1 MQPLSRRNVA
11 ILATAATL
19 GAGSLTTVAQASSAA
34 TVSNSAVK
42 TNRSIP
48 ILDQLLI
55 DTALAAL
62 TANLLPITS
71 IVSALGLPLLDDLI
85 AQANPTQLT
94 RLLSGL
100 DASQVTTAVTGLISG
115 GQLAGVLGSATGAQT
130 AVLLGPLTGNTL
142 ATALGLLDTSKII
155 GALPFLNSTELPSV
169 LSGLTNAQTGS
180 LLGVLGSTGNLTQL
194 SSVLGVL
201 GGTSQLTNGLATLG
215 LPAIG
220 DLLAP
225 LTGGNLSAVLGGLTS
240 GQLGGVL
247 GTLTPAELTGLLG
260 AANLT
265 QQTAIVGGLTNRANG
280 LAAAPNVTDING
292 LLAQV
297 QGLLGGGL
305 SSAPGLSGLLD
316 AVRPLLGVAGLDTSL
331 LTGLLSTLS
340 TTAGA
345 TLPEPLATAVQ
356 GLIGTTQTALA
367 ASGVVAPP
375 AGTGTT
381 AKPLAK
387 PATGTAAKPAPAV
400 FKAYRA
406 SVGTIKVA
414 KSRKTA
420 SVSVSCPALAPKGCL
435 VTLDGVVAGKKAF
448 AQKVFVVMRNVKQTV
463 TVKLTSAAAKRL
475 KTKGGSIKVS
485 ARTVN
490 GSLASISKTAK
501 VAKPLKKAA
510 RKR

>member
-1 MQPLSRRNVA
+1 MQPLSRRGVA
-11 ILATAATL
+11 LLATTAAL
-19 GAGSLTTVAQASSAA
+19 GAGSLTTVAQAASAA
-34 TVSNSAVK
+34 TISNTAVK
-42 TNRSIP
+42 TNRLIP
-48 ILDQLLI
+48 IVDQLLI
-55 DTALAAL
+55 NTALAAL
-62 TANLLPITS
+62 TANVPIAD

-115 GQLAGVLGSATGAQT
+115 GQLAGVLGTATGAQT
-130 AVLLGPLTGNTL
+130 ADLLGPLTGSTL

-169 LSGLTNAQTGS
+169 LSGLTNAQTGAV
-180 LLGVLGSTGNLTQL
+180 LGSLGSTGNLTQL

-225 LTGGNLSAVLGGLTS
+225 LTGGNLTAVLGGLTS

-247 GTLTPAELTGLLG
+247 GTLTPGELTGLLG
-260 AANLT
+260 TANPT
-265 QQTAIVGGLTNRANG
+265 QQTAIVGGLTNRASG

-340 TTAGA
+340 ATAGS

-375 AGTGTT
+375 AGTGAT

-387 PATGTAAKPAPAV
+387 PATGTAAMAGQAA
-400 FKAYRA
+400 FRAYRA
-406 SVGTIKVA
+406 TVGSLKVA
-414 KSRKTA
+414 KNRKTA
-420 SVSVSCPALAPKGCL
+420 TMSVSCPATAPKGCL
-435 VTLDGVVAGKKAF
+435 VTLDGLVAGRQAFTQKA
-448 AQKVFVVMRNVKQTV
+448 VVVLRSVKQSV
-463 TVKLTSAAAKRL
+463 TVKLTSAAASRL
-475 KTKGGSIKVS
+475 KKKGGSLTVS
-485 ARTVN
+485 AKTVN
-490 GSLASISKTAK
+490 ASLAAISKSVK
-501 VAKPLKKAA
+501 VAKPVKKAA
-510 RKR
+510 RTR